1 MPNTKTEEST
11 TTQQS
16 EISGLIKFRFELLT
30 IYKMPYK
37 ENQTKTHRKIN
48 IKLFIKHAYNQTIE
62 LHVLGVHHCIAII
75 KNIKV
80 NAKICFGQIVSTG
93 SFLRQE
99 FFQFLVPSIIICRQS
114 HISS

>member
-1 MPNTKTEEST
+1 
-11 TTQQS
+11 
-16 EISGLIKFRFELLT
+16 
-30 IYKMPYK
+30 MPYK

-80 NAKICFGQIVSTG
+80 NAKICFGQIV
-93 SFLRQE
+93 
-99 FFQFLVPSIIICRQS
+99 
-114 HISS
+114 